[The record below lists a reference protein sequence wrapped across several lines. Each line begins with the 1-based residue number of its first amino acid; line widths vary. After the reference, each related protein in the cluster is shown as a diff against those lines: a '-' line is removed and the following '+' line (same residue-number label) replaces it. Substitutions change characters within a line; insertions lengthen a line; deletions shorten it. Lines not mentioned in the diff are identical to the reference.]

1 MNEHKIDR
9 FQELA
14 RALADRWHREGKL
27 GPAFDDRKDV
37 DGLAY
42 VIKHGRFPNGWGE
55 LPLMRTLETVVSP
68 AGVEF
73 TVAEGAAG
81 GRLMFPSDDE

>member
-14 RALADRWHREGKL
+14 RALADKWRREGKL
-27 GPAFDDRKDV
+27 GPAFDERHDI

-55 LPLMRTLETVVSP
+55 PPLPKASYAFPPELREILKKT
-68 AGVEF
+68 GVIK
-73 TVAEGAAG
+73 
-81 GRLMFPSDDE
+81 